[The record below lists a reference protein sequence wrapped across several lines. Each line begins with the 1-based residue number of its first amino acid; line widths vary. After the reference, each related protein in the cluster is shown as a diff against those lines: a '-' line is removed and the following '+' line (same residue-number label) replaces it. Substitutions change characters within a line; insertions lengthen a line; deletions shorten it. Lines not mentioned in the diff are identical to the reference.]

1 MQSRLILSLS
11 ALAFMP
17 GIGPISGPFLT
28 DWGCV
33 NESAWGTSVCNDG
46 NGVSVNETRTE
57 VDPAP
62 YSGDPYHYD
71 DTQSGPVDPADPG
84 HNCIRIDDGR
94 CFNGVFPTSPA
105 DPGAPAPPVIT
116 TVTSRDLADF
126 TPAAATLR
134 MEPGG
139 WAILDQP
146 ANFWVDASPHQ
157 QHGTL
162 FGRPVTIDFAP
173 SSVRWDF
180 GDGNAWTTDTTGA
193 SWADLGMPE
202 LTSTA
207 TSNIYTQRGRY
218 TVTATIRWSAIVHI
232 DGRTIRVTGDVTTTA
247 TSVEFELY
255 EQKTV
260 LVRP

>member
-1 MQSRLILSLS
+1 MLTRSLGIATLIAVTS
-11 ALAFMP
+11 ASHYGSPAIAP
-17 GIGPISGPFLT
+17 
-28 DWGCV
+28 
-33 NESAWGTSVCNDG
+33 TSTCNGDSIVVSTICSDG
-46 NGVSVNETRTE
+46 SSVYLYETRTE
-57 VDPAP
+57 VDYDTGADHAASPD
-62 YSGDPYHYD
+62 SGYTD
-71 DTQSGPVDPADPG
+71 SDPADPD

-94 CFNGVFPTSPA
+94 CFNGDFPTTPS
-105 DPGAPAPPVIT
+105 DPGSPAPPAIT
-116 TVTSRDLADF
+116 TVTTRDLTDF
-126 TPAAATLR
+126 TPAAATLH

-146 ANFWVDASPHQ
+146 ANFWVDAAPHQ

-162 FGRPVTIDFAP
+162 FGRPVTIEFAP

-180 GDGNAWTTDTTGA
+180 GDGNAWTTETTGA
-193 SWADLGMPE
+193 SWADLGIPE

-218 TVTATIRWSAIVHI
+218 SVTATIHWSATVHI

-247 TSVEFELY
+247 TSAEFELY